1 MLKGVKIAICTVA
14 AMLLIAA
21 VTTSVKAATRTIPD
35 TGIEWEIVDDT
46 LYVTYTGSGS
56 SVIPDYTGYGP
67 WGSGNNGIK
76 KVVIGSGI
84 TEIGKN
90 AFHDLY
96 DLESIKFQT
105 PSKVTKIGYQA
116 FASQPGCNTVI
127 TNDIVIPNGVVE
139 MDDTAFGGR
148 EYSGGKIVLPSSLN
162 PSKVASIFIFTVMN
176 DVTIVLDNPNFATK
190 DLIQKLFYLVDGA
203 SSVHLQVPAEKLDEY
218 RSAVALSDLPIFA
231 SVTPLPKKQGSG
243 SNANAKPKKKV
254 SIDLEEEEEEPEII
268 DYDTYKSDYPS
279 GTIITISKED
289 KSIWSDMKAHPTDE
303 KNLLGQKFLMYNF
316 CGPDAKEIITKDIFY
331 PTVGTEEKYDGQ
343 KRILT
348 WRNLPNTTEGPL
360 TAVVYNEKDK
370 AYVIKGFV
378 DKNGTAIFYDFIYR
392 AASTIT
398 IVSQ

>member
-21 VTTSVKAATRTIPD
+21 VPTSVKAATAIIPD
-35 TGIEWEIVDDT
+35 TGIEWEKDGDT
-46 LYVTYTGSGS
+46 LVLKYTGNGS
-56 SVIPDYTGYGP
+56 SVIPDYDEFSTYGENGP

-116 FASQPGCNTVI
+116 FASQPGWNTVI

-139 MDDTAFGGR
+139 MDDTALGGR

-190 DLIQKLFYLVDGA
+190 DLIQKLFY
-203 SSVHLQVPAEKLDEY
+203 
-218 RSAVALSDLPIFA
+218 
-231 SVTPLPKKQGSG
+231 
-243 SNANAKPKKKV
+243 
-254 SIDLEEEEEEPEII
+254 
-268 DYDTYKSDYPS
+268 
-279 GTIITISKED
+279 
-289 KSIWSDMKAHPTDE
+289 
-303 KNLLGQKFLMYNF
+303 
-316 CGPDAKEIITKDIFY
+316 
-331 PTVGTEEKYDGQ
+331 
-343 KRILT
+343 
-348 WRNLPNTTEGPL
+348 
-360 TAVVYNEKDK
+360 
-370 AYVIKGFV
+370 
-378 DKNGTAIFYDFIYR
+378 
-392 AASTIT
+392 
-398 IVSQ
+398 

>member
-21 VTTSVKAATRTIPD
+21 VPTSVKAATTTIPD
-35 TGIEWEIVDDT
+35 TGIEWEIVGDT

-56 SVIPDYTGYGP
+56 SVIPDYSSNGP
-67 WGSGNNGIK
+67 WGAGYSIK

-84 TEIGKN
+84 TEIGGN
-90 AFHDLY
+90 AFHNIYNLNSV
-96 DLESIKFQT
+96 LFKS
-105 PSKVTKIGYQA
+105 PSKVTKIGGQA
-116 FASQPGCNTVI
+116 FAANAGGYDVVKG
-127 TNDIVIPNGVVE
+127 DIVIPDGVIS
-139 MDDTAFGGR
+139 MANTALGGHGY
-148 EYSGGKIVLPSSLN
+148 EGATIYLPPSLD
-162 PSKVASIFIFTVMN
+162 PDLCGRFFIHTGFV
-176 DVTIVLDNPNFATK
+176 DATIILDNVNFATK
-190 DLIQKLFYLVDGA
+190 DRIGQLFGDNVYDY
-203 SSVHLQVPAEKLDEY
+203 STINLQVPAEKLNDY
-218 RSAVALSDLPIFA
+218 KHAVEQFLLDKPITIK
-231 SVTPLPKKQGSG
+231 VTPIPKKQGSG
-243 SNANAKPKKKV
+243 SNAKPKKKV